1 MRGGTKLFLL
11 LGCGFVVALGAPR
24 AGAVLR
30 AGWSGP
36 YGASA
41 AESMPEAIPLEP
53 ARARIVIPE
62 PRPAGRLELAR
73 R

>member
-1 MRGGTKLFLL
+1 MRAGTKLFLL

-36 YGASA
+36 YGTSA
-41 AESMPEAIPLEP
+41 PEAQPEAIPLEP
-53 ARARIVIPE
+53 SQSRIFIPE